1 MAKTK
6 VATTKVA
13 ATRGDQKKPKS
24 SAKPRKTTSPA
35 GRPAAAKSPSAG
47 KAPGGG
53 RSAVTAKAPAAAKK
67 PAPAAVLSI
76 AEAPATQAPS
86 KFRREYKRWKD
97 TLISLRHRL
106 RQEGSHLEEEGLKA
120 LEQEVSVDHMADYGS
135 DSYEQDTTLALIEN
149 KSDAL
154 RDVDEAIRRI
164 EVRTYGLCEEC
175 EQLIPHGRLEILP
188 HARYCVTCQA
198 KREDVIPA

>member
-120 LEQEVSVDHMADYGS
+120 LEQVVSVDHMADYGS
-135 DSYEQDTTLALIEN
+135 DSSEQETTLQLIESN
-149 KSDAL
+149 SL
-154 RDVDEAIRRI
+154 SMRDVDDALKRI
-164 EVRTYGLCEEC
+164 EAGTYGLCEDC
-175 EQLIPHGRLEILP
+175 EMLVPPARLEVLP
-188 HARYCVTCQA
+188 HARFCIGCQS
-198 KREDVIPA
+198 KREGMSA